1 MRQEILN
8 WLGTLSPPDL
18 VLATG
23 MLLFGLVIGWLI
35 WGGRGRYIRELE
47 DDLAAARKQTRRVL
61 VAAEQQ
67 DTGDDVETVLA
78 SRAMPAPVSAP
89 VSASVSASAA
99 EPVPPAVDSRQVA
112 PDEAAAIRTDPG
124 LDTGLLQPRTE
135 DPVSAQ
141 SLSDDQDARLAA
153 LSEELARIRV
163 LLGQSPLN
171 TDPVK
176 ETLDQADMATK
187 RANGRLKIIMSTPP
201 FTDEGPKGGA

>member
-8 WLGTLSPPDL
+8 WIGTLSPPDL
-18 VLATG
+18 VLAAG

-78 SRAMPAPVSAP
+78 PRAMPAP

-99 EPVPPAVDSRQVA
+99 EPVPPAVGSRQVA
-112 PDEAAAIRTDPG
+112 PDEAAAIRTEPG
-124 LDTGLLQPRTE
+124 LDTDLLQPRTE

-141 SLSDDQDARLAA
+141 SLSDDQDVRLAA

-201 FTDEGPKGGA
+201 FTDEGPKGSA